1 MAAIRENK
9 KNGKIISYYITA
21 YIGRT
26 ENGQQI
32 RRYMTWVPPEDLKQS
47 QIKKE
52 AEKAAEHWEEE
63 LREEYRKEQQ
73 AVKGGWSYQIPAD
86 KRKDDFIDF
95 IDNTWLPLQIHGG
108 DHKPS
113 TVAYYEYVIQDIK
126 AYFAGAVL
134 QYIGPVDIQRYL
146 IRLRTAVKSQYGK
159 PLSAE
164 TVYHHYR
171 ALNMI
176 FSYAEKLELI
186 AKNPM
191 KKVDAPRK
199 ERKPVEALSK
209 EEAIR
214 FFKALHTCPLNFR
227 CLLLLMVT
235 TGMRRG
241 ECLGLKWSDVDW
253 KAATV
258 KIVRNVTYTPQ
269 NGTMVGTPKTA
280 KSVRVIPLMEGVLNL
295 LLALKKEVQRK
306 HPNTVLQDAFV
317 FPSEKN
323 LFQPRNPTGVTHR
336 VKRFMARNDLPD
348 FSPHDL
354 RHSCATLLLGQG
366 ADIKSVQEILGHA
379 NASTTLNFYVK
390 ADLEQMR
397 EATEKY
403 AETASL
409 PYFFSPDRYH
419 D

>member
-1 MAAIRENK
+1 
-9 KNGKIISYYITA
+9 
-21 YIGRT
+21 
-26 ENGQQI
+26 
-32 RRYMTWVPPEDLKQS
+32 MTWVPPEDLKQS

-126 AYFAGAVL
+126 SYFAGAVL

-209 EEAIR
+209 EEAVR

-280 KSVRVIPLMEGVLNL
+280 KSVRVIPLMEGVLTL
-295 LLALKKEVQRK
+295 LLALKREVQRK
-306 HPNTVLQDAFV
+306 HPNTVLQDAFI

-354 RHSCATLLLGQG
+354 RHP
-366 ADIKSVQEILGHA
+366 
-379 NASTTLNFYVK
+379 YVK
-390 ADLEQMR
+390 H
-397 EATEKY
+397 TTKIF
-403 AETASL
+403 SL
-409 PYFFSPDRYH
+409 RSMAFQAQAYPDARRKTRGACQLHRGGQSQSPVRPLCNRKRFS
-419 D
+419 

>member
-1 MAAIRENK
+1 
-9 KNGKIISYYITA
+9 
-21 YIGRT
+21 
-26 ENGQQI
+26 
-32 RRYMTWVPPEDLKQS
+32 MTWVPPEDLKQS

-126 AYFAGAVL
+126 SYFAGAVL

-209 EEAIR
+209 EEAVQ

-227 CLLLLMVT
+227 CLLLLMAT

-280 KSVRVIPLMEGVLNL
+280 KSVRVIPLMEGVLTL
-295 LLALKKEVQRK
+295 LLALKREVQRK
-306 HPNTVLQDAFV
+306 HPNTVLQDAFI

-403 AETASL
+403 AEAFNL
-409 PYFFSPDRYH
+409 
-419 D
+419 

>member
-1 MAAIRENK
+1 VAAIRENK

-21 YIGRT
+21 YIGRA

-126 AYFAGAVL
+126 SYFAGAVL

-209 EEAIR
+209 EEAVR

-280 KSVRVIPLMEGVLNL
+280 KSVRVIPLMEGVLTL
-295 LLALKKEVQRK
+295 LLALKREVQRK
-306 HPNTVLQDAFV
+306 HPNTVLQDAFI

-403 AETASL
+403 AEAFNL
-409 PYFFSPDRYH
+409 
-419 D
+419 

>member
-209 EEAIR
+209 EETIR

-403 AETASL
+403 AEAFNL
-409 PYFFSPDRYH
+409 
-419 D
+419 

>member
-126 AYFAGAVL
+126 SYFAGAVL
-134 QYIGPVDIQRYL
+134 QYIGPVVIQRYL

-164 TVYHHYR
+164 TVYHHY
-171 ALNMI
+171 
-176 FSYAEKLELI
+176 
-186 AKNPM
+186 
-191 KKVDAPRK
+191 
-199 ERKPVEALSK
+199 
-209 EEAIR
+209 
-214 FFKALHTCPLNFR
+214 
-227 CLLLLMVT
+227 
-235 TGMRRG
+235 G
-241 ECLGLKWSDVDW
+241 
-253 KAATV
+253 
-258 KIVRNVTYTPQ
+258 
-269 NGTMVGTPKTA
+269 
-280 KSVRVIPLMEGVLNL
+280 
-295 LLALKKEVQRK
+295 
-306 HPNTVLQDAFV
+306 
-317 FPSEKN
+317 
-323 LFQPRNPTGVTHR
+323 
-336 VKRFMARNDLPD
+336 
-348 FSPHDL
+348 
-354 RHSCATLLLGQG
+354 HST
-366 ADIKSVQEILGHA
+366 
-379 NASTTLNFYVK
+379 
-390 ADLEQMR
+390 
-397 EATEKY
+397 
-403 AETASL
+403 
-409 PYFFSPDRYH
+409 
-419 D
+419 